1 MKKQRTINSSHGLA
15 VAGATL
21 FLAAANG
28 HAQQFANNEYVK
40 NIYVGINSGVSFQQK
55 MAMGSSFNGSPGN
68 ITFNAGWSLGGNIG
82 YRFSDFFAA
91 ELDTGVIWNSI
102 SQIGNQGLSS
112 VGSAHIAEIPVLP
125 NLVFTYPMGHFK
137 PYAGIG
143 LGPAL
148 GVFYGSNIPG
158 AGGSSNATYHDTD
171 LTFAYQV
178 EVGLKYSVSDNI
190 DLGLGYKFV
199 GTSSH
204 SWSDN
209 GIDLN
214 TDGTK
219 AHVLEASFTWR
230 F

>member
-1 MKKQRTINSSHGLA
+1 M
-15 VAGATL
+15 
-21 FLAAANG
+21 LAAANG
-28 HAQQFANNEYVK
+28 HAQQFTDNEYVK
-40 NIYVGINSGVSFQQK
+40 NVYVGMDSGVSFQRS
-55 MAMGSSFNGSPGN
+55 MSMDSSFNGSPGN
-68 ITFNAGWSLGGNIG
+68 IVFNAGWSLTGNIG

-102 SQIGNQGLSS
+102 SQVGNQGLSGI
-112 VGSAHIAEIPVLP
+112 GSAHLAEIPVLP
-125 NLVFTYPMGHFK
+125 TFVFTYPVGHFK

-143 LGPAL
+143 LGPAV

-158 AGGSSNATYHDTD
+158 SASSNSTYHDTD

-199 GTSSH
+199 GTSTH
-204 SWSDN
+204 SWTDN

-214 TDGTK
+214 AGGTK